1 MRRYCFLISLLL
13 ILSTHLGLAQELSA
27 TVTIQS
33 NKVDNQVDPKIFIQL
48 QTQLRDFINQRKW
61 SLDAFGNEEKIECS
75 FFITIESVLSP
86 GVYNAKLSVV
96 SSRPVFNA
104 SYTTPVLNMQDPN
117 FTFKYQLS
125 QPIEFNE
132 NKVQGTDPLEA
143 NLTATIAYYINLIIG
158 LDYDSFSLKGGAPYF
173 NKALNIVYNA
183 PEASGINGWKSFD
196 GQRNRFILID
206 NLTKSGMDKMH
217 DAIYGY
223 YREGLDQM
231 TTKFEVGRGAVLNAL
246 MTMQEVQEENTN
258 TMVVPILMQGKYT
271 EIMGIFDNANRSMK
285 KQLLNTLSVI
295 DLTNL
300 NKYKEKLE

>member
-1 MRRYCFLISLLL
+1 MRRYCFFISLLL
-13 ILSTHLGLAQELSA
+13 LLCTHQGLAQELSA

-61 SLDAFGNEEKIECS
+61 SLDAFGNEEKIDCS

-132 NKVQGTDPLEA
+132 NKVQGGDPLEA
-143 NLTATIAYYINLIIG
+143 NLTATIAYYINLILG

-206 NLTKSGMDKMH
+206 NLTKSGMDKIH
-217 DAIYGY
+217 EAIYVY

-231 TTKFEVGRGAVLNAL
+231 SSKFEVGRGAVLNAL

-258 TMVVPILMQGKYT
+258 TMVVPILLQGKYT
-271 EIMGIFDNANRSMK
+271 EIIGIFDNANRSMK